1 MRASSNITGA
11 ECAREILQAAQIHD
25 VDVVETN
32 DFLGDHYDPRD
43 KKLCLS
49 SNVYNTPSVAALGI
63 AAHETG
69 HAIQH
74 AKAYA
79 PLKARMAIVPVTMVA
94 SQMLPFVILGGLFFH
109 ITGLI
114 TIGIYCYAILLVFQ
128 VDHAASGIRRLAA
141 GKNHFATNGDR
152 PARRGSG
159 GREQCPQRGCAHV
172 CGGVHRGAWAT
183 CSGYCRSA
191 TGADRSHYLKM
202 DPALALPARRISDLL
217 SSGLQARAKSKRETM
232 DQPRVDPDQEL
243 VTRTQSGD
251 AGAFDELVIKYTP
264 RLYGLVYNMTSNH
277 EDTNDLLQ
285 DIFAKAYSA
294 IRGFRGKSSFYTWIH
309 SIAVNMTLNF
319 LKKRGRRFQ
328 LSLDDVDAS
337 IQNDKEFLESTATS
351 SPVREADLSELQR
364 RLNEAMMKLSE
375 EHRAVVTMFHIQG
388 MPHAEI
394 SKILRVSEG
403 TVRSRL
409 FYANRQLQNYLDEF
423 RKNPVS

>member
-1 MRASSNITGA
+1 
-11 ECAREILQAAQIHD
+11 
-25 VDVVETN
+25 
-32 DFLGDHYDPRD
+32 
-43 KKLCLS
+43 
-49 SNVYNTPSVAALGI
+49 
-63 AAHETG
+63 
-69 HAIQH
+69 
-74 AKAYA
+74 
-79 PLKARMAIVPVTMVA
+79 
-94 SQMLPFVILGGLFFH
+94 
-109 ITGLI
+109 
-114 TIGIYCYAILLVFQ
+114 
-128 VDHAASGIRRLAA
+128 
-141 GKNHFATNGDR
+141 
-152 PARRGSG
+152 
-159 GREQCPQRGCAHV
+159 
-172 CGGVHRGAWAT
+172 
-183 CSGYCRSA
+183 
-191 TGADRSHYLKM
+191 
-202 DPALALPARRISDLL
+202 
-217 SSGLQARAKSKRETM
+217 
-232 DQPRVDPDQEL
+232 
-243 VTRTQSGD
+243 
-251 AGAFDELVIKYTP
+251 
-264 RLYGLVYNMTSNH
+264 MTSNH

-285 DIFAKAYSA
+285 DIFAKAYRA

-409 FYANRQLQNYLDEF
+409 FYANRQLQNYLEEF

>member
-1 MRASSNITGA
+1 MISS
-11 ECAREILQAAQIHD
+11 
-25 VDVVETN
+25 
-32 DFLGDHYDPRD
+32 
-43 KKLCLS
+43 S
-49 SNVYNTPSVAALGI
+49 SIAL
-63 AAHETG
+63 T
-69 HAIQH
+69 
-74 AKAYA
+74 
-79 PLKARMAIVPVTMVA
+79 
-94 SQMLPFVILGGLFFH
+94 
-109 ITGLI
+109 
-114 TIGIYCYAILLVFQ
+114 
-128 VDHAASGIRRLAA
+128 
-141 GKNHFATNGDR
+141 
-152 PARRGSG
+152 PARR
-159 GREQCPQRGCAHV
+159 
-172 CGGVHRGAWAT
+172 
-183 CSGYCRSA
+183 
-191 TGADRSHYLKM
+191 L
-202 DPALALPARRISDLL
+202 SDLL
-217 SSGLQARAKSKRETM
+217 SSPVGSNDKAKRKAM
-232 DQPRVDPDQEL
+232 DQPRTDEDQQL
-243 VTRTQSGD
+243 VARTQ
-251 AGAFDELVIKYTP
+251 AGEAAAFDQLVVKYTP

-285 DIFAKAYSA
+285 DVFAKAYKA

-319 LKKRGRRFQ
+319 LKKRGRRYH

-337 IQNDKEFLESTATS
+337 IQNDKEFLELTATS

>member
-1 MRASSNITGA
+1 LKKMGSS
-11 ECAREILQAAQIHD
+11 
-25 VDVVETN
+25 
-32 DFLGDHYDPRD
+32 
-43 KKLCLS
+43 S
-49 SNVYNTPSVAALGI
+49 SIAL
-63 AAHETG
+63 
-69 HAIQH
+69 
-74 AKAYA
+74 
-79 PLKARMAIVPVTMVA
+79 P
-94 SQMLPFVILGGLFFH
+94 
-109 ITGLI
+109 
-114 TIGIYCYAILLVFQ
+114 
-128 VDHAASGIRRLAA
+128 
-141 GKNHFATNGDR
+141 
-152 PARRGSG
+152 PARR
-159 GREQCPQRGCAHV
+159 
-172 CGGVHRGAWAT
+172 
-183 CSGYCRSA
+183 
-191 TGADRSHYLKM
+191 L
-202 DPALALPARRISDLL
+202 SDLL
-217 SSGLQARAKSKRETM
+217 SSPTGSTDKAKRKAM
-232 DQPRVDPDQEL
+232 DQPRTDEDQQL
-243 VTRTQSGD
+243 VARTQAGE
-251 AGAFDELVIKYTP
+251 AGAFDQLVVKYTP

-285 DIFAKAYSA
+285 DVFAKAYKA

-319 LKKRGRRFQ
+319 LKKRGRRYH

-337 IQNDKEFLESTATS
+337 IQNDKEFLELTATS